1 MGHARAITPKVSI
14 IMPAYNAEKT
24 IGASIGSVLD
34 QTFSDWELIVIDDAS
49 NDRTAEIVQQLAED
63 DRRVILLANKKNGGI
78 SFSRNRGIDH
88 AMGEWLAFLDS
99 DDLWRGDKLEKQLRF
114 IGETGA
120 VISYTGTAYISND
133 GVMSDYTLKAERA
146 FTYKELLRRNLMSCS
161 SVMVRRDVMVP
172 FPDGR
177 EIHEDYVVWLSLL
190 RTVDCAYGLDEP
202 LLVYRMTEGSKS
214 SGRIASAQMTYHA
227 YRHPLVGYGRVVAAL
242 LTLRYAGH
250 SIWKRFRI

>member
-1 MGHARAITPKVSI
+1 
-14 IMPAYNAEKT
+14 MPAYNAEKT
-24 IGASIGSVLD
+24 IGASISSVLD

-49 NDRTAEIVQQLAED
+49 KDRTAEIVQQLAD
-63 DRRVILLANKKNGGI
+63 GDRRVILLANEKNGGI
-78 SFSRNRGIDH
+78 SFSRNRGIDR
-88 AMGEWLAFLDS
+88 ATGEWLAFLDS

-114 IGETGA
+114 IGESGA
-120 VISYTGTAYISND
+120 VIAYTGTAYISND
-133 GVMSDYTLKAERA
+133 GVISDYVLRAERA

-161 SVMVRRDVMVP
+161 SVMVRRDVMVL

-190 RTVDCAYGLDEP
+190 RTVGCAYGLDEP
-202 LLVYRMTEGSKS
+202 LLIYRMTEGSKS
-214 SGRIASAQMTYHA
+214 SRRIASAQMTYHA
-227 YRHPLVGYGRVVAAL
+227 YRHPLVGYGRVAAVL